1 MPSRF
6 PVRLVLGAA
15 LLLCGCGDRPSPQGN
30 SGAADAPV
38 VENTA
43 PHHGEGAAW
52 TVSRAPLLSIGG
64 DEGEGSYTLTGV
76 AGAVRLT
83 DGRVVVAD
91 KGSQVL
97 HVFDAQGTHLRSIGR
112 EGGGPGEFRAVE
124 NVALLRGDSIA
135 VWDPRLRRVSVFDG
149 TGQLAR
155 EVSPAGLGLFPRFIG
170 VLDDGSFVL
179 TAGLPSAGVS
189 SASTAARRDSVVYL
203 RFGPA
208 GVEARDTIGRF
219 PGPEMVTLASSG
231 AMTMEEVIFGRD
243 FHLVVGGDRYFGAD
257 DDRYEVTEYRLT
269 GDPVRRIR
277 RAHAPRQVT
286 NADLASY
293 REQPRDLSGVPPQLR
308 AQFAKRNP
316 DIPHRGTLPAFES
329 LLPDEDGYLW
339 IEHPRVTRAAEGRWD
354 VFDREGQWLTT
365 VATPAGLQ
373 VRQIGRDFMLGTA
386 LDSLDVEHVHLYTL
400 NRPR

>member
-1 MPSRF
+1 M
-6 PVRLVLGAA
+6 
-15 LLLCGCGDRPSPQGN
+15 
-30 SGAADAPV
+30 
-38 VENTA
+38 ENTA
-43 PHHGEGAAW
+43 PYQGEGATW
-52 TVSRAPLLSIGG
+52 TLSRSPVLSIGG
-64 DEGEGSYTLTGV
+64 DEGERSYTLMGV

-97 HVFDAQGTHLRSIGR
+97 RVFDARGRHLRSIGR

-135 VWDPRLRRVSVFDG
+135 VWDPRLRRVSVFDR

-155 EVSPAGLGLFPRFIG
+155 KVSPAGLGLFPRFVG

-179 TAGLPSAGVS
+179 TAGLSAGG
-189 SASTAARRDSVVYL
+189 ASPTTAARRDSVVYL

-208 GVEARDTIGRF
+208 GGAARDTIGRF

-257 DDRYEVTEYRLT
+257 DDRYEVTEYRLS
-269 GDPVRRIR
+269 GAPVRRIR
-277 RAHAPRQVT
+277 RAHVPRQVT

-308 AQFAKRNP
+308 AQFARRNP
-316 DIPHRGTLPAFES
+316 DIPHRATLPAFES
-329 LLPDEDGYLW
+329 LLLDEEGYLW
-339 IEHPRVTRAAEGRWD
+339 VEHPRVTQASEGRWD
-354 VFDREGQWLTT
+354 VFDREGRWLTT
-365 VATPAGLQ
+365 IATPAGFQ

-386 LDSLDVEHVHLYTL
+386 LDSLDVEQVHLYTL

>member
-1 MPSRF
+1 MRSRF
-6 PVRLVLGAA
+6 PVRVVLGTA
-15 LLLCGCGDRPSPQGN
+15 LMLCGCGDRPPPHGN
-30 SGAADAPV
+30 AGGSNAPV

-43 PHHGEGAAW
+43 PHYGEGTTW
-52 TVSRAPLLSIGG
+52 TVSRSPVLSIGG

-76 AGAVRLT
+76 AGAVRLG
-83 DGRVVVAD
+83 DGHIVVAD

-97 HVFDAQGTHLRSIGR
+97 HVFDARGAHLRSIGH
-112 EGGGPGEFRAVE
+112 EGGGPGEFRALE
-124 NVALLRGDSIA
+124 NVALLRGDSIV
-135 VWDPRLRRVSVFDG
+135 VWDPRLRRVSVFDP

-155 EVSPAGLGLFPRFIG
+155 EVSLAGLGLFPRFIG

-179 TAGLPSAGVS
+179 TAGLPAGGARA
-189 SASTAARRDSVVYL
+189 ASTAPQRDSVVYL

-208 GVEARDTIGRF
+208 GGEARDTIGRF
-219 PGPEMVTLASSG
+219 PGPETVTLPSSG

-243 FHLVVGGDRYFGAD
+243 FHVIVGGDRYFGAD
-257 DDRYEVTEYRLT
+257 DDRYEVTEYRLPRA
-269 GDPVRRIR
+269 PVRRIR
-277 RAHAPRQVT
+277 RAHVPRQVT

-316 DIPHRGTLPAFES
+316 DVPHRATLPAFES
-329 LLPDEDGYLW
+329 LLLDEDGYLW
-339 IEHPRVTRAAEGRWD
+339 VEHPRVTRAGEGRWD
-354 VFDREGQWLTT
+354 VFDREGRWLTT
-365 VATPAGLQ
+365 VATPAGFQ

-400 NRPR
+400 NRSR

>member
-6 PVRLVLGAA
+6 AVRVVLGAA
-15 LLLCGCGDRPSPQGN
+15 LLLCGCGDRPPPHGN
-30 SGAADAPV
+30 TGVPEAPV

-43 PHHGEGAAW
+43 PYEGEGATW
-52 TVSRAPLLSIGG
+52 TVSRSPLLSIGG
-64 DEGEGSYTLTGV
+64 DDGEGSYTLTGV
-76 AGAVRLT
+76 AGAVRLS

-97 HVFDAQGTHLRSIGR
+97 HVFDARGTHLRSIGR

-135 VWDPRLRRVSVFDG
+135 VWDPRLRRVSVFDH
-149 TGQLAR
+149 TGQLAH

-170 VLDDGSFVL
+170 VLGDGSFVL
-179 TAGLPSAGVS
+179 TAGLPAGGAR

-203 RFGPA
+203 RFGPS
-208 GVEARDTIGRF
+208 GGEARDTIGRF
-219 PGPEMVTLASSG
+219 PGPETVTLASSG

-243 FHLVVGGDRYFGAD
+243 VHLVVGGNRYFVAD
-257 DDRYEVTEYRLT
+257 DDRYEVTEYRLP
-269 GDPVRRIR
+269 GAPVRRIR
-277 RAHAPRQVT
+277 RAHVPSQVT

-316 DIPHRGTLPAFES
+316 DVPHRATLPAFES
-329 LLPDEDGYLW
+329 LLLDEEGYLW
-339 IEHPRVTRAAEGRWD
+339 VEHPRVTRATEGRWD
-354 VFDREGQWLTT
+354 VFDREGRWLTT
-365 VATPAGLQ
+365 VATPAGFQ
-373 VRQIGRDFMLGTA
+373 VRQIGGDFMLGTA